1 MHDIVVLLLLSINC
15 YQPETLA
22 LNSADDSATQVWN
35 RSIAGDEAG
44 SFDQLVYN
52 CVIS

>member
-22 LNSADDSATQVWN
+22 LNSAVQRRYETGQLQVMKLALLIN
-35 RSIAGDEAG
+35 
-44 SFDQLVYN
+44 
-52 CVIS
+52 